1 MKHRKMWTTALTL
14 VLALTCLSFKCG
26 GPKGNVNGNTPPDPL
41 RKYAKAADDIAAAI
55 SAMIDAKRKLAQ
67 QGRISADEERKLTQL
82 LTVANEADI
91 TFNNRLKATTTLDA
105 SSKADLVNLLSQ
117 VTSAVNDL
125 NNSGVLRLGNADARQ
140 KLSKFI
146 TTINAAIAV
155 FAQFQAMGPVDRS
168 VNTAHTANDR

>member
-1 MKHRKMWTTALTL
+1 MKQRKMWTTALTL

-26 GPKGNVNGNTPPDPL
+26 GPKGNVNGNSPPDPI

-67 QGRISADEERKLTQL
+67 QGRITADEERKLTQL

-91 TFNNRLKATTTLDA
+91 AFNNRLKATTTLDA

-117 VTSAVNDL
+117 VTSAINDL
-125 NNSGVLRLGNADARQ
+125 NQSGVLKIGNADAQ
-140 KLSKFI
+140 KRLSQFI
-146 TTINAAIAV
+146 GTINAALNIL
-155 FAQFQAMGPVDRS
+155 AQLK
-168 VNTAHTANDR
+168 T

>member
-26 GPKGNVNGNTPPDPL
+26 GDNSNNPDAAK
-41 RKYAKAADDIAAAI
+41 RRYAKAADDIAGTI

-67 QGRISADEERKLTQL
+67 QGRITADEERKLTQL

-117 VTSAVNDL
+117 VTSAINDL
-125 NNSGVLRLGNADARQ
+125 NSSGVLKIGNADAQ
-140 KLSKFI
+140 KRLTQFI
-146 TTINAAIAV
+146 STINAALNIL
-155 FAQFQAMGPVDRS
+155 AQLK
-168 VNTAHTANDR
+168 T